1 MSPEQQAEMQRLQQ
15 QQPPAG
21 DPAPAPQVDPA
32 AAPAAP
38 VEAPVA
44 PAIQEEPT
52 PEQLQAA
59 KEVLGIDQI
68 EAQLQQSKE
77 NGIREELSKKYPN
90 VPADKVAEE
99 IARIE
104 KTDPALAQAM
114 KNNPV
119 GLDHVYAAL
128 NATIAPP
135 ADPDDITNSADNGGN
150 LHNPETMEKLNKG
163 EKVSDTELGDFIL
176 ENS

>member
-1 MSPEQQAEMQRLQQ
+1 MTDQEIAAMQAAQQ
-15 QQPPAG
+15 QQV
-21 DPAPAPQVDPA
+21 DPNAAPQQVDPA
-32 AAPAAP
+32 MAAPQQGDPAMM
-38 VEAPVA
+38 A
-44 PAIQEEPT
+44 PAVQEEPT

-90 VPADKVAEE
+90 VPKDKVDEE

-104 KTDPALAQAM
+104 KTDPALAAAM
-114 KNNPV
+114 KGNTT

-150 LHNPETMEKLNKG
+150 LHNPETMAKLDKG
-163 EKVSDTELGDFIL
+163 EKVSEVELGDFIL